1 MTAPINTTVAIK
13 PPAFAAVCL
22 AIFLILIYSPLF
34 ASDTSLSH
42 DLSVVIH
49 PDSGEITVED
59 EIRIGRNTPVFE
71 FVLNSGLSIATEA
84 GIIEALDT
92 SDDGLRIAYR
102 VTLKTPGKVLKLQY
116 RGRPRFSA
124 RRSLGGMPQGVVSA
138 QGVYLDSASA
148 WYPLFDRDFDALSM
162 SVKLPDGWQSVS
174 IGKRA
179 ERQDKVIWTTTRPH
193 DDLYLIAGPFSRHA
207 RQHAGID
214 LSVWLLDDD
223 PALAA
228 HYLDLMAEY
237 IDHYSRLIGDY
248 PYAKF
253 AVVENRWQTGFG
265 MPSFTLLGSRVI
277 RLPFIPYTSLPH
289 EILHNWWGNGV
300 WIDYEKGNW
309 SEGLTAYLAD
319 HWMKER
325 RGKGSQYR
333 LQALQRY
340 SNFAA
345 EKHDM
350 PLLAFVSR
358 HSDASQSIGYSKS
371 LMLFHMLRQAQGDV
385 EFRAGLQRLWQRHR
399 YSRIGFRQAVET
411 IAGADGELAARFQ
424 TWLEREGA
432 PRLNLDDVNISQT
445 QNGYLVQLALS
456 QDQDPPFVFDLPVA
470 ITLEGEDSARSI
482 RLRVDKLQNRFD
494 LDFAQR
500 PLRIDID
507 PEYDVL
513 RYLDPSEQPPAL
525 NRLFGG
531 DSWLVLPTTAPQPM
545 QDAWEDLARQW
556 KKRYPGLR
564 TITDIK
570 ARGLDPQAN
579 RILLGWDNRL
589 LSATVEAFELED
601 QALEPGR
608 AIVGGRPYPAEAASV
623 VLVSND
629 PQGVSTGFIGA
640 DNPQAIQTLA
650 SKLTH
655 YGSYGRLVFDA
666 ETGRNLVKDSL
677 GSRHSR
683 LSRQLV
689 EVPAPLRLKPRA
701 ALTAD

>member
-1 MTAPINTTVAIK
+1 MTNPVSRTAAIK
-13 PPAFAAVCL
+13 PPTRATFCL
-22 AIFLILIYSPLF
+22 AIFLIFICSPLF
-34 ASDTSLSH
+34 ASDESLAH

-49 PDSGEITVED
+49 PDSGEITVAD
-59 EIRIGRNTPVFE
+59 EIRIDRNTPVFE
-71 FVLNSGLSIATEA
+71 FVLNSGLSVATES
-84 GIIEALDT
+84 GNIEALET
-92 SDDGLRIAYR
+92 SGDGLRTAYR
-102 VTLKTPGKVLKLQY
+102 VTLKTPGTALKLQY
-116 RGRPRFSA
+116 HGPLKFSA

-138 QGVYLDSASA
+138 QGVYLDRASA
-148 WYPLFDRDFDALSM
+148 WYPLFDRDFDTLSM

-179 ERQDKVIWTTTRPH
+179 ERRDRVIWTTTRPH

-207 RQHAGID
+207 RQDAGID

-228 HYLDLMAEY
+228 HYLDLMSEY
-237 IDHYSRLIGDY
+237 IRHYSRLIGDY

-325 RGKGSQYR
+325 RGKGGQYR

-345 EKHDM
+345 EKQDM

-371 LMLFHMLRQAQGDV
+371 LMLFHMLRQAQGDA

-411 IAGADGELAARFQ
+411 IAGADTELADRFQ

-432 PRLNLDDVNISQT
+432 PRLNLDNVNISKT
-445 QNGYLVQLALS
+445 RNGYLVQLALS

-470 ITLEGEDSARSI
+470 ITLAGEDSARSMQ
-482 RLRVDKLQNRFD
+482 LRVDKQQNRFD
-494 LDFAQR
+494 LDFTQR

-531 DSWLVLPTTAPQPM
+531 DSWLVLPTAAPKPM
-545 QDAWEDLARQW
+545 RDAWQDLARQW

-564 TITDIK
+564 TIADTE
-570 ARGLDPQAN
+570 APGLDPRSN
-579 RILLGWDNRL
+579 SILLGWDNRL
-589 LSATVEAFELED
+589 FSTKAKAFEFED

-608 AIVGGRPYPAEAASV
+608 AVIGGRPYPAEAASV

-629 PQGVSTGFIGA
+629 PQGISTGFIGA
-640 DNPQAIQTLA
+640 DSPQAIETLA
-650 SKLTH
+650 RKLTH
-655 YGSYGRLVFDA
+655 YGSYGRLVFGA
-666 ETGRNLVKDSL
+666 ETGGNLRKDHL
-677 GSRHSR
+677 RSRQSQ
-683 LSRQLV
+683 LSRQSGDAP
-689 EVPAPLRLKPRA
+689 VPL
-701 ALTAD
+701 